1 MFGTVQPSGR
11 ARRRGVVAVQFA
23 VFAVVIFGFAALT
36 IDIGAMYNTK
46 ADLQRTADAAALA
59 AAARLSV
66 YDGGSPLDY
75 AREVAR
81 DFTQRNHVLG
91 KTLTIDPLTDVV
103 FGRANYDAAT
113 NSYTFTD
120 TDVLPDAVRVR
131 VRHTADSP
139 NGSVTLYFAR
149 IFGIRETQLSAE
161 AVAVMV
167 PRDIAIVAD
176 LSASHSDDSEFR
188 NYHLT
193 DINMYDVWNALP
205 GGVDDIGACAGV
217 TCGTGDVCVG
227 GTCTTA
233 GPAALAGPSWGYMD
247 QLGFG
252 VEDITAAYD
261 PTTDPGLIRLAY
273 NSAWADAA
281 LTAYLQDRGYSA
293 AEVTAI
299 LSPGFDSG
307 GAYKYRVAAA
317 LGLAYWNSGLS
328 GGLWSRRGASAGN
341 NNNAVESTELE
352 WAQPIFQNSPA
363 ASATIWLDYIDNYVR
378 RNNNGMTGANAA
390 FQYRYGIK
398 TFVNYVLERR
408 NSNAATPELADVP
421 CQPFQ
426 AVKDSVN
433 FLTDLMT
440 TLQTNDQLSLEV
452 YAQSAR
458 HEVDLTTDFALV
470 SSRLNDMQAGHY
482 DGWTNMGGGLVRA
495 IEELSSPRARGV
507 ARKVIILLTD
517 GKANVTE
524 TGRTNDYAGGGAY
537 AIAEA
542 QKAAAMGWKIFTV
555 SVGAD
560 ADQALMQQIADIG
573 HGEHLHA
580 EGTIDQYS
588 ADLARIFARIGT
600 RRSVELI
607 Q

>member
-1 MFGTVQPSGR
+1 
-11 ARRRGVVAVQFA
+11 
-23 VFAVVIFGFAALT
+23 
-36 IDIGAMYNTK
+36 MYNAR
-46 ADLQRTADAAALA
+46 ADLQRAADAAALA
-59 AAARLSV
+59 AAARLAEHTGTDPV
-66 YDGGSPLDY
+66 GQ
-75 AREVAR
+75 ARQAALEYVE
-81 DFTQRNHVLG
+81 RNHVTG
-91 KTLTIDPLTDVV
+91 RRVTVDPQADITFGLADYDVD
-103 FGRANYDAAT
+103 ANRYNFAPT
-113 NSYTFTD
+113 E
-120 TDVLPDAVRVR
+120 VLPDAVRVR
-131 VRHTADSP
+131 VRCTEDSS
-139 NGSVTLYFAR
+139 NGPLSLWFAR
-149 IFGIRETQLSAE
+149 IFGRTTASVSAE
-161 AVAVMV
+161 ATAVMT
-167 PRDIAIVAD
+167 PRDIAVVAD
-176 LSASHSDDSEFR
+176 LSSSINDDSELQ
-188 NYHLT
+188 NYRLT
-193 DINMYDVWNALP
+193 HVNLEEVWAALP
-205 GGVDDIGACAGV
+205 PKAAAVGDGTAFTLDPLPLSALPVLPGVQGALPAQL
-217 TCGTGDVCVG
+217 D
-227 GTCTTA
+227 
-233 GPAALAGPSWGYMD
+233 GPAWGYMNA
-247 QLGFG
+247 LGFG
-252 VEDITAAYD
+252 SDLDPASYD
-261 PTTDPGLIRLAY
+261 PAADPGLIRLAY